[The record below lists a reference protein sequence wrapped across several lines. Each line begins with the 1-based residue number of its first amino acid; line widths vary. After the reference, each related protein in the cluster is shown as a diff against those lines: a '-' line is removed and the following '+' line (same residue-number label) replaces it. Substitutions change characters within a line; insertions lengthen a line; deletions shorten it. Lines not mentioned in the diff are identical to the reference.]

1 MNRAPEQSNQHSNQ
15 RKSDHRISVS
25 ENQERLG
32 VLAAPREVR
41 STFLIARLSDAGL
54 YPMSE
59 KSFIL
64 RIHLMIEITRILR
77 QRLKSQKL
85 RWKNS
90 ASVIKI
96 LIN

>member
-15 RKSDHRISVS
+15 RKSDHRISV
-25 ENQERLG
+25 
-32 VLAAPREVR
+32 
-41 STFLIARLSDAGL
+41 
-54 YPMSE
+54 SE

>member
-32 VLAAPREVR
+32 VLAAPR
-41 STFLIARLSDAGL
+41 ISDAGL

>member
-32 VLAAPREVR
+32 VLAAP
-41 STFLIARLSDAGL
+41 ISDAGL